1 MTNIIA
7 RRITVI
13 AAAVLI
19 AAGGM
24 SCTPRT
30 IGYFGPDP
38 ERLLDP
44 SLSALCLPVTVM
56 RVENVDNT
64 KLRPDIQFS
73 DSFLQNA
80 VNELILFEAAKKFKI
95 DRARAGSFDSTEKPS
110 RASYSVLAEDTVDK
124 LLVSKLMQETAAKY
138 AVDFIV
144 APYAVYVK
152 ERTIKPASWRDNEG
166 PGYDRPVSIT
176 AVTSVHIQIW
186 DKNGRLIFERI
197 GGSSR
202 GQPVLYSWLKQKKPD
217 RDIVTCARRLYAP
230 PLLKSLYA
238 SVVSALPKDR
248 DRALMRRARRPQR
261 FGE

>member
-7 RRITVI
+7 RGMPSI
-13 AAAVLI
+13 AAAFLI
-19 AAGGM
+19 ALGGM
-24 SCTPRT
+24 SCAPRG

-38 ERLLDP
+38 QRLFDP
-44 SLSALCLPVTVM
+44 SLSALCLPVTAV

-80 VNELILFEAAKKFKI
+80 VSGLILFEVAKKFKI
-95 DRARAGSFDSTEKPS
+95 GRLPAGSLDPMEKPS
-110 RASYSVLAEDTVDK
+110 RARYSVLAEDTADK
-124 LLVSKLMQETAAKY
+124 LLVSRLMLERAAKY

-144 APYAVYVK
+144 VPYAVYVK
-152 ERTIKPASWRDNEG
+152 QRTVKPASWRDDEG

-176 AVTSVHIQIW
+176 AVTSVHLQIW

-197 GGSSR
+197 GESSR

-217 RDIVTCARRLYAP
+217 RDIVTFARRLYAP
-230 PLLKSLYA
+230 PLLKALYA
-238 SVVSALPKDR
+238 SVVSALPKER
-248 DRALMRRARRPQR
+248 DRSLMRRARRPQR

>member
-1 MTNIIA
+1 
-7 RRITVI
+7 V
-13 AAAVLI
+13 
-19 AAGGM
+19 
-24 SCTPRT
+24 
-30 IGYFGPDP
+30 
-38 ERLLDP
+38 
-44 SLSALCLPVTVM
+44 LCLPVTVM
-56 RVENVDNT
+56 RVENIDNT

-95 DRARAGSFDSTEKPS
+95 SRVPAGSFDSTEKPS
-110 RASYSVLAEDTVDK
+110 RARYSVLAEDTAEG
-124 LLVSKLMQETAAKY
+124 LLVSKLMQETAAKH

-152 ERTIKPASWRDNEG
+152 HRTVKPASWRDDEG

-197 GGSSR
+197 GESSR
-202 GQPVLYSWLKQKKPD
+202 GQPVLYSWLKQKSPD
-217 RDIVTCARRLYAP
+217 RDIVTYARRLYAP

-248 DRALMRRARRPQR
+248 DKALMRRARRPQR